1 MGFFYP
7 TDNDHENPI
16 QLGCPAQCVFALCA
30 IGSRISRWSCAMP
43 VMQNFSVFMS
53 SGGLVC
59 PPGKHKIEYGV
70 AEEPGLFV
78 ECRDSATAV
87 PTWYLRLKN
96 AKGTNTYKKIGTVK
110 DISLAQARKL
120 VKQLR
125 AEHTIVKQP
134 NQPSAAAPKELT
146 LERFF
151 LEQYL
156 PHAKVHKR
164 SFAKDVTLYRL
175 RISPKFGHLP
185 LSAINRR
192 EVQKFHHE
200 LLSEGLSPASCNHHV
215 VLFRRML
222 NLACSWEMLEKNV
235 LRGIPLL
242 PLDNLR
248 ENFLSAE
255 ETNRLVEVLTT
266 DANKTVCAIL
276 LFLLNT
282 GARRMEA
289 MQAKWVDVDLEN
301 RLWKIP
307 AANNKSKRPKS
318 LPLNDSALLI
328 LKGLASMGTNPYLF
342 PNPQTGLPYSGIMR
356 VWYRLRKKAGID
368 PNMRVHDLR
377 ACLAERLLSAGQSL
391 YLVQRLLGHQD
402 SRTTLRYARLSPQA
416 FLDGANMASVP
427 MPSTPMQSA

>member
-1 MGFFYP
+1 MA
-7 TDNDHENPI
+7 T
-16 QLGCPAQCVFALCA
+16 
-30 IGSRISRWSCAMP
+30 
-43 VMQNFSVFMS
+43 
-53 SGGLVC
+53 GLVC
-59 PPGKHKIEYGV
+59 PPGKKKIEYGV
-70 AEEPGLFV
+70 ADEPGLFA
-78 ECRDSATAV
+78 ECRDSVTAL
-87 PTWYLRLKN
+87 PMWYLRLKN
-96 AKGTNTYKKIGTVK
+96 AQGTNVYKKIGTVK
-110 DISLAQARKL
+110 DISLSQARKL

-125 AEHTIVKQP
+125 AEHTIARQP
-134 NQPSAAAPKELT
+134 NLLPVAAPTEIT

-151 LEQYL
+151 HEHYL
-156 PHAKVHKR
+156 PHARVHKR

-192 EVQKFHHE
+192 EVQKFHND
-200 LLSEGLSPASCNHHV
+200 LLTEGLSPASSNHHV

-222 NLACSWEMLEKNV
+222 NLACSWELLEKNV

-242 PLDNLR
+242 PLDNFR

-266 DANKTVCAIL
+266 DANKSVCAIL

-282 GARRMEA
+282 GARKMEA
-289 MQAKWVDVDLEN
+289 IHAKWVDVDLEN

-318 LPLNDSALLI
+318 LPLNDSALQI
-328 LKGLASMGTNPYLF
+328 LNALTTKGKNPYLF
-342 PNPQTGLPYSGIMR
+342 PNPQTGLPYSGFMR

-368 PNMRVHDLR
+368 PTMRVHDMR

-391 YLVQRLLGHQD
+391 FLVQKLLGHQD
-402 SRTTLRYARLSPQA
+402 PRTTLRYARLS
-416 FLDGANMASVP
+416 SKVRVR
-427 MPSTPMQSA
+427 

>member
-1 MGFFYP
+1 
-7 TDNDHENPI
+7 
-16 QLGCPAQCVFALCA
+16 
-30 IGSRISRWSCAMP
+30 MP
-43 VMQNFSVFMS
+43 VVQFTPAFIAS
-53 SGGLVC
+53 GLVC
-59 PPGKHKIEYGV
+59 PAGKKKIEYSV
-70 AEEPGLFV
+70 ADEPGLFV
-78 ECRDSATAV
+78 ECRDSVTAM
-87 PTWYLRLKN
+87 PSWYLRLKN
-96 AKGTNTYKKIGTVK
+96 AQGTNTYKKLGTVK
-110 DISLAQARKL
+110 DLSLAQARKL
-120 VKQLR
+120 AKQLR
-125 AEHTIVKQP
+125 TEHVAVKQ
-134 NQPSAAAPKELT
+134 SASSSIAAPQELS
-146 LERFF
+146 LNRFF
-151 LEQYL
+151 DEQYL

-175 RISPKFGHLP
+175 RIGPKFGHLP

-192 EVQKFHHE
+192 EVQKFHND

-222 NLACSWEMLEKNV
+222 NLACSWELLEKNV

-242 PLDNLR
+242 PLDNFR
-248 ENFLSAE
+248 ENFLSVE

-289 MQAKWVDVDLEN
+289 IQAKWVDVDLEN

-318 LPLNDSALLI
+318 LPLNDSAMQI
-328 LKGLASMGTNPYLF
+328 LQSLESKGTNPYLF

-356 VWYRLRKKAGID
+356 VWYRLRKKAGLD
-368 PNMRVHDLR
+368 PDMRVHDLR

-391 YLVQRLLGHQD
+391 FLVQKLLGHQD
-402 SRTTLRYARLSPQA
+402 PRTTLRYARLSSKA
-416 FLDGANMASVP
+416 LLDASNIASVAL
-427 MPSTPMQSA
+427 PSVPKQAA